1 MEEVTIWYHNNNYM
15 CTLKSNTVV
24 YFKTIKE
31 KLDIAYYDTITSKIY
46 FNSLYNRRFKKVKRQ
61 ILLDFKPNEI
71 SEYFNLGDL

>member
-31 KLDIAYYDTITSKIY
+31 KLDIAYYDTITSTIY
-46 FNSLYNRRFKKVKRQ
+46 FNSLYNGRFKK
-61 ILLDFKPNEI
+61 
-71 SEYFNLGDL
+71 